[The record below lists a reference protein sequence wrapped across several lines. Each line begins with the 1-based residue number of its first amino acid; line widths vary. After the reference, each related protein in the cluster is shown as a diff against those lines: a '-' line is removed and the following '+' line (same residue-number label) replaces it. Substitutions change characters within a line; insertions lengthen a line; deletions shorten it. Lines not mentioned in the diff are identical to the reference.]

1 MKNGLVIYGRPGIS
15 QVFEGTLR
23 SAGLFEI
30 PMERWTRAEAL
41 KRFPIYQPPE
51 GFEAAFEPGAG
62 FLHAERCVLAHA
74 AEARKLGAVLREN
87 ETVLSYHADGEGVIV
102 RTDKAEFSAGKL
114 VIAGGSWSTRLMK
127 DLGLPLKLRRMLLA
141 WFKGNAT
148 HALQAGTPGFIFD
161 LDDDFFYGFPQLD
174 GQTVKMASHRGYE
187 LLEKPEDKENLPICE
202 ARVAALQGFIR
213 RCLPEVTGELR
224 KAVHCI
230 YTMTPDEDFVIDLH
244 PEHAQISYAAGF
256 SGHGFKFSSV
266 IGEILADL
274 ATTGATKHPIGF
286 LRAKRFLN

>member
-1 MKNGLVIYGRPGIS
+1 MGARLDTIVLGVGAMGSAACFHLAKRGQKVLGLEQFQLAHDHGSSHGETRLIRQAYFENASYVPLLFRAYELWDELSELSQEELLVKNGLVIYGHPGIS

-30 PMERWTRAEAL
+30 PHGKVDQSRSLR

-102 RTDKAEFSAGKL
+102 RTDKAEYSAGKL

-141 WFKGNAT
+141 SFKGDAT

-187 LLEKPEDKENLPICE
+187 LLEKPEDKRIF
-202 ARVAALQGFIR
+202 Q
-213 RCLPEVTGELR
+213 
-224 KAVHCI
+224 
-230 YTMTPDEDFVIDLH
+230 
-244 PEHAQISYAAGF
+244 
-256 SGHGFKFSSV
+256 
-266 IGEILADL
+266 
-274 ATTGATKHPIGF
+274 
-286 LRAKRFLN
+286 